1 MVLENAIQNAKNSP
15 DSKAMKEDIQKA
27 KHLMDRLKKL
37 HPITKLDPS
46 TFSEIR
52 RYTHPTTAVRDVL
65 TATYL
70 LLGHDVESVKVR
82 TSFIMVCFVSLISK
96 ANRKRSEINKNIY
109 TTTFNFY
116 IMPLSAKKK
125 GGGGMAAGQP
135 KPPSL
140 APSTPAPTSMCVVFF
155 VCCFPILL
163 HH

>member
-1 MVLENAIQNAKNSP
+1 MVLETAIQNAKNSP
-15 DSKAMKEDIQKA
+15 DSKAMKGDIQKA

-37 HPITKLDPS
+37 HPITKLDPV

-96 ANRKRSEINKNIY
+96 ANRKRSEINKNVY
-109 TTTFNFY
+109 T
-116 IMPLSAKKK
+116 
-125 GGGGMAAGQP
+125 
-135 KPPSL
+135 
-140 APSTPAPTSMCVVFF
+140 
-155 VCCFPILL
+155 PI
-163 HH
+163 

>member
-1 MVLENAIQNAKNSP
+1 MQRRHLMVLETAIQNAKNSP

-96 ANRKRSEINKNIY
+96 ANRKRSEINKNVY
-109 TTTFNFY
+109 TPIFNVY
-116 IMPLSAKKK
+116 IIPLSAKQR
-125 GGGGMAAGQP
+125 GGYGSRTAQATI
-135 KPPSL
+135 S
-140 APSTPAPTSMCVVFF
+140 SS
-155 VCCFPILL
+155 
-163 HH
+163 